1 MRLSLNGLVLGTL
14 LILSSACGGS
24 RSSTQPPRQEDAKT
38 FLIVDNRGPVDMTV
52 YVLRG
57 AQRYRLGICPGT
69 STRRFQIPGSLVF
82 GATPLR
88 FLADPI
94 GSNRTP
100 VSNEI
105 PVRPGDEVRLLI
117 PWSS

>member
-1 MRLSLNGLVLGTL
+1 MRLYVNVLAIVMSLSF
-14 LILSSACGGS
+14 SSACGGS
-24 RSSTQPPRQEDAKT
+24 RADPDSGRREDPKT
-38 FLIVDNRGPVDMTV
+38 YLLVENRGPVDMTV

-57 AQRYRLGICPGT
+57 AQRYRLGIVPGT
-69 STRRFQIPGSLVF
+69 STRRFVIPGSMVF

-117 PWSS
+117 PWST

>member
-1 MRLSLNGLVLGTL
+1 MRFAINSLALSLTIVLTA
-14 LILSSACGGS
+14 ACGS
-24 RSSTQPPRQEDAKT
+24 KNKPTTAQRETPPT
-38 FLIVDNRGPVDMTV
+38 YVVVDNRGPVDMTI
-52 YVLRG
+52 YVVRG

-69 STRRFQIPGSLVF
+69 SQRRFQIPSTMVF
-82 GATPLR
+82 GATPMR

-100 VSNEI
+100 ISNEI

-117 PWSS
+117 PWST

>member
-1 MRLSLNGLVLGTL
+1 MRLYVNVLAVAISLTVL
-14 LILSSACGGS
+14 SACGGS
-24 RSSTQPPRQEDAKT
+24 RAGTDAPRQEDQKT
-38 FLIVDNRGPVDMTV
+38 FLIVENRGPVDMTV

-69 STRRFQIPGSLVF
+69 STRRFVIPGSMVF

-100 VSNEI
+100 ISNEI

>member
-1 MRLSLNGLVLGTL
+1 MSFL
-14 LILSSACGGS
+14 SACGGS
-24 RSSTQPPRQEDAKT
+24 RAGTGTNRPEEPKT
-38 FLIVDNRGPVDMTV
+38 YLVVENRGPVDMTV

-69 STRRFQIPGSLVF
+69 STRRFVIPGSLVF

-105 PVRPGDEVRLLI
+105 PVRPGDEVQLLI